1 MAKYKPDYGSAA
13 VCFIILYFAFQTVFV
28 TVFSQGAGLDD
39 AELASNISYWNWGYG
54 GSQPPL
60 YTWIAYGVEQVFG
73 LHFYLLQ
80 VIKFGLLATT
90 FLGVYLGLRLLDV
103 RPVVAGASM
112 LAMFLLPQIGW
123 ESQRALTH
131 SIMGT
136 AGSAYSFAAFC
147 LFIRKPSFF
156 RAIILGLASA
166 TAILGKYNGTL
177 FLVAL
182 FCGTA
187 LTPEFRNALKN
198 RYFPLAIVTTCAAI
212 APAFIYMFAH
222 PASVVA
228 RANKLAMG
236 KTGNFFSD
244 RLSGLA
250 DFFVASLG
258 FVSVAL
264 ILALILAGLHSF
276 SNSKVSQL
284 TTREENRAEHLI
296 YHILLFGILLV
307 LALVLVL
314 GITNVKDRWLQPLLF
329 LAPAY
334 FTLVLSRLCYS
345 LKYVRAFGLIGA
357 IAALVVPFIL
367 YINIATA
374 YNRFDPPEQLFDY
387 KKLDRAL
394 RTEGPF
400 KMVFARHP
408 QLPGNL
414 RLIDP
419 TLTTLHVGSPSV
431 SEKLETPL
439 MVLWPGN
446 GKLPEDL
453 RDALIAAG
461 LPVVGKTGEVEVGF
475 IGGSDVKR
483 IVSYLYLP

>member
-1 MAKYKPDYGSAA
+1 MANNKPDYGTIA
-13 VCFIILYFAFQTVFV
+13 VCFIILYFAFEALFV
-28 TVFSQGAGLDD
+28 TLLSQGAGLDD
-39 AELASNISYWNWGYG
+39 AELASNISFWNWGYG

-60 YTWIAYGVEQVFG
+60 YTWIAFGVEQLFG
-73 LHFYLLQ
+73 LHFYWLQ
-80 VIKFGLLATT
+80 IIKFGLLATT
-90 FLGVYLGLRLLDV
+90 FLSVYLGLRLLHV

-136 AGSAYSFAAFC
+136 AGSAYTFLAFC
-147 LFIRKPSFF
+147 FFARKPSWG
-156 RAIILGLASA
+156 RAIFLGLACA

-182 FCGTA
+182 FGGTA
-187 LTPEFRNALKN
+187 LTVEFRSTLKN
-198 RYFPLAIVTTCAAI
+198 RYFPAAILTTLIAI

-244 RLSGLA
+244 RLAGLA

-264 ILALILAGLHSF
+264 IIALILAGLHTF
-276 SNSKVSQL
+276 SNAKVSQL
-284 TTREENRAEHLI
+284 TTRQENKAEHLL
-296 YHILLFGILLV
+296 YHILLFGILLIIG
-307 LALVLVL
+307 LVIVL

-334 FTLVLSRLCYS
+334 FALVLSRLCYS
-345 LKYVRAFGLIGA
+345 LKYVRAFGIAGA
-357 IAALVVPFIL
+357 IAALVVPFVL
-367 YINIATA
+367 YLNIATA

-387 KKLDRAL
+387 SKLDRQL
-394 RTEGPF
+394 RAAGPF
-400 KMVFARHP
+400 SMVFARHP

-414 RLIDP
+414 RLLDP
-419 TLTTLHVGSPSV
+419 TLKTIHTGSPFV
-431 SEKLETPL
+431 AERLETPL
-439 MVLWPGN
+439 MVLWSGN
-446 GKLPEDL
+446 GKLPDDL
-453 RDALIAAG
+453 RNVLEKAG
-461 LPVVGKTGEVEVGF
+461 LPTEGKTGQIEIGF
-475 IGGSDVKR
+475 GGGSDVKR